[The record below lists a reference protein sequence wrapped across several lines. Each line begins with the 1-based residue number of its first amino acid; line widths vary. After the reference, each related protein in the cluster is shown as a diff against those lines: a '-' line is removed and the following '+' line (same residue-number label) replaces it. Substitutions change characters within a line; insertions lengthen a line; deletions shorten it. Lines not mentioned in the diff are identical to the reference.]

1 MKKMRWSLALLFSAG
16 FVFASCLND
25 NDRDIT
31 YYDDTAI
38 TAFTLGKLSL
48 RVDSTTKDG
57 KKDSVYYRK
66 LDAKNYVFYIDQ
78 INKRVYN
85 LDSLPYGVN
94 QKKIVGTFST
104 RNAGVVTLKS
114 LTSDSTAYYKNGQ
127 DSVDFTSERTFVVY
141 SNSQKYSQKY
151 TVDVRVHKQKPNDF
165 KWNQLATVPAF
176 ASLQGLRVANAGSM
190 VLVFGSTGS
199 ATVVYGSPIADG
211 KSWAKLA
218 PSFSP
223 DANAWKSAVSFN
235 GTAYVLSGGRLW
247 KSDDATSWTDL
258 GVAAS
263 AMSRLLGA
271 SNAGLHLLGTD
282 GQLYLAKA
290 GTTQIASQALA
301 ASSGYLPQQD
311 FNMVVWNH
319 SASDK
324 TEQVVLLGNRTEA
337 GHAGDSAPV
346 VWGKVFEYGQASSTQ
361 KWAYYNSL
369 EAEPRLPRM
378 SNLQVVAHGPVLLA
392 VGGAGMGASSSVQA
406 LKDVYVSA
414 DGGLSWR
421 TNRIYTMSTD
431 IAKNTTHFAMGTDKD
446 NHIWLVCAGTGK
458 VWRVRKNSVGWATNK

>member
-1 MKKMRWSLALLFSAG
+1 MRWSLALLFSAG
-16 FVFASCLND
+16 FVFASCLKD
-25 NDRDIT
+25 DARDIT

-66 LDAKNYVFYIDQ
+66 LDAKKYVFYIDQ

-165 KWNQLATVPAF
+165 KWNNLATVSAF

-223 DANAWKSAVSFN
+223 DANAWKNAVSFN

-301 ASSGYLPQQD
+301 ASSAYLPQQD

-378 SNLQVVAHGPVLLA
+378 SNLQVVVHGPVLLA

-421 TNRIYTMSTD
+421 TNRIYTMPTD

>member
-1 MKKMRWSLALLFSAG
+1 M
-16 FVFASCLND
+16 FASCLND

-199 ATVVYGSPIADG
+199 GTVVYGSPIADG

-223 DANAWKSAVSFN
+223 DANAWQSAVSFN

-263 AMSRLLGA
+263 GMSLLLGA

-301 ASSGYLPQQD
+301 ASSSYLPQQD

-337 GHAGDSAPV
+337 GHASDSAPV

-421 TNRIYTMSTD
+421 TNRIYTMPTD
-431 IAKNTTHFAMGTDKD
+431 IAKNTTHFAMGADKD

>member
-66 LDAKNYVFYIDQ
+66 LDAKKYVFYIDQ

-199 ATVVYGSPIADG
+199 GTVVYGSPIADG
-211 KSWAKLA
+211 KTWAKLV

-223 DANAWKSAVSFN
+223 DANAWQNAVSFN

-301 ASSGYLPQQD
+301 ANSAYLPQQD
-311 FNMVVWNH
+311 FNMVVWDH

-361 KWAYYNSL
+361 KWAYYNSM

-421 TNRIYTMSTD
+421 TNRIYTMPTD
-431 IAKNTTHFAMGTDKD
+431 IAKNTTHFAMGADKD

-458 VWRVRKNSVGWATNK
+458 VWRVRKNSVGWATKK

>member
-1 MKKMRWSLALLFSAG
+1 MRWSLALLFSAG
-16 FVFASCLND
+16 FVFASCLKD
-25 NDRDIT
+25 ESRDIT

-38 TAFTLGKLSL
+38 TSFTLGTLTQ
-48 RVDSTTKDG
+48 RVDSTTKKGD
-57 KKDSVYYRK
+57 KDSVYYK
-66 LDAKNYVFYIDQ
+66 KIDGKSYVFYVDQ
-78 INKRVYN
+78 VNKRVYN
-85 LDSLPYGVN
+85 PDSLPYGIDA
-94 QKKIVGTFST
+94 KKIVGTFST
-104 RNAGVVTLKS
+104 KNSGVVTLKS
-114 LTSDSTAYYKNGQ
+114 LVSDSTFFYNNGQ
-127 DSVDFTSERTFVVY
+127 DSVDFTSERTLVVY

-151 TVDVRVHKQKPNDF
+151 VMDVRVHKQKPNDF

-199 ATVVYGSPIADG
+199 ATVVYGSSIADG

-223 DANAWKSAVSFN
+223 DANAWQSAVSFN
-235 GTAYVLSGGRLW
+235 GVAYVLSGNRVWQSTDG
-247 KSDDATSWTDL
+247 TTWTDF
-258 GVAAS
+258 GVNAAG
-263 AMSRLLGA
+263 MSRLLGA

-378 SNLQVVAHGPVLLA
+378 SNLQVVVHGPVLLA

-406 LKDVYVSA
+406 LKDLYVSA

-421 TNRIYTMSTD
+421 TNRIYTMPTD
-431 IAKNTTHFAMGTDKD
+431 IAKNTTQFAMGADKD

>member
-165 KWNQLATVPAF
+165 KWNNLATVSAF

-190 VLVFGSTGS
+190 VLVFGSTASG
-199 ATVVYGSPIADG
+199 TVVYGSPIADG
-211 KSWAKLA
+211 KSWAKLS

-223 DANAWKSAVSFN
+223 DANAWKNAVSFN

-324 TEQVVLLGNRTEA
+324 TEQVVLLGNRKEA
-337 GHAGDSAPV
+337 DHAGDSAPV
-346 VWGKVFEYGQASSTQ
+346 VWGKVFEYGQTSSTQ
-361 KWAYYNSL
+361 RWAYYNSL

-378 SNLQVVAHGPVLLA
+378 SNLQVVVHGPVLLA

-406 LKDVYVSA
+406 LKDLYVSA

-421 TNRIYTMSTD
+421 TNRIYTMPAD
-431 IAKNTTHFAMGTDKD
+431 IAKNTTHFAMGADKD

>member
-1 MKKMRWSLALLFSAG
+1 MRWSLALLFSAG
-16 FVFASCLND
+16 FVFASCLKD
-25 NDRDIT
+25 DSRDIT

-57 KKDSVYYRK
+57 KKDSVYHRK

-104 RNAGVVTLKS
+104 RNGGVVALKS
-114 LTSDSTAYYKNGQ
+114 LTSDSITYYKNGQ

-190 VLVFGSTGS
+190 VLVFGSTASG
-199 ATVVYGSPIADG
+199 TVVYGSPIADG

-223 DANAWKSAVSFN
+223 DANAWKNAVSFN

-271 SNAGLHLLGTD
+271 SHAGLHLLGTD

-301 ASSGYLPQQD
+301 ASSAYLPQQD

-324 TEQVVLLGNRTEA
+324 TEQVVLLGNRKEA
-337 GHAGDSAPV
+337 DYAGDAAPV
-346 VWGKVFEYGQASSTQ
+346 VWGKVLEYGQASSTQ

-378 SNLQVVAHGPVLLA
+378 SNLQVVTHGPVLLA

-421 TNRIYTMSTD
+421 TNRIYTMPTD
-431 IAKNTTHFAMGTDKD
+431 IAKNTTHFAMGADKD

>member
-1 MKKMRWSLALLFSAG
+1 MRWSLALLFSAG

-66 LDAKNYVFYIDQ
+66 LDAKNYVFYIYQ

-165 KWNQLATVPAF
+165 KWNNLATVSAF

-199 ATVVYGSPIADG
+199 ATVVYGSSIADG

-223 DANAWKSAVSFN
+223 DANAWKNAVSFN

-301 ASSGYLPQQD
+301 ANSAYLPQQD

-421 TNRIYTMSTD
+421 TNRIYTMPTD
-431 IAKNTTHFAMGTDKD
+431 IAKNTTHFAMGADKD

>member
-1 MKKMRWSLALLFSAG
+1 MRWSLALLFSAG
-16 FVFASCLND
+16 FVFASCLKD
-25 NDRDIT
+25 DARDIT

-66 LDAKNYVFYIDQ
+66 LDAKKYVFYIDQ

-85 LDSLPYGVN
+85 LDSLPYGVD

-165 KWNQLATVPAF
+165 KWNQLATVSAF

-211 KSWAKLA
+211 KAWAKLV

-223 DANAWKSAVSFN
+223 DANAWQNAVSFN

-301 ASSGYLPQQD
+301 ASSAYLPQQD
-311 FNMVVWNH
+311 FNMFVWNH

-324 TEQVVLLGNRTEA
+324 TEQVVLLGNRKEA
-337 GHAGDSAPV
+337 DYASDAAPV

-378 SNLQVVAHGPVLLA
+378 SNLQVVTHGPVLLA

-421 TNRIYTMSTD
+421 TNRIYTMPTD
-431 IAKNTTHFAMGTDKD
+431 IAKNTTHFAMGADKD

>member
-1 MKKMRWSLALLFSAG
+1 MRWSLALLFSAG
-16 FVFASCLND
+16 FVFASCLKD
-25 NDRDIT
+25 DSRDIT

-38 TAFTLGKLSL
+38 TAFTLGKLNL

-57 KKDSVYYRK
+57 KKDSVYHRK

-104 RNAGVVTLKS
+104 RNGGVVALKS

-165 KWNQLATVPAF
+165 KWNNLATVSAF

-223 DANAWKSAVSFN
+223 DANAWKNAVSFN

-263 AMSRLLGA
+263 AMSGLLGA

-282 GQLYLAKA
+282 GQLYLAKV

-421 TNRIYTMSTD
+421 TNRIYTMPTD
-431 IAKNTTHFAMGTDKD
+431 IAKNTTHFAMGADKD

>member
-151 TVDVRVHKQKPNDF
+151 TIDVRVHKQKPNDF
-165 KWNQLATVPAF
+165 KWNNLATVSAF

-223 DANAWKSAVSFN
+223 DANAWKNAVSFN

-263 AMSRLLGA
+263 GMSRLLGA
-271 SNAGLHLLGTD
+271 SNAGLHLLGAD

-301 ASSGYLPQQD
+301 ANSAYLPQQD
-311 FNMVVWNH
+311 FNLVVWNH

-337 GHAGDSAPV
+337 GHASDSAPV

-378 SNLQVVAHGPVLLA
+378 SNLQVVVHGPVLLA

-406 LKDVYVSA
+406 LKDVYVSV

-421 TNRIYTMSTD
+421 TNRIYTMPTD
-431 IAKNTTHFAMGTDKD
+431 IAKNTTHFAMGADKD

>member
-223 DANAWKSAVSFN
+223 DANAWKNAVSFN

-301 ASSGYLPQQD
+301 ASSAYLPQQD

-378 SNLQVVAHGPVLLA
+378 SNLQVVTHGPVLLA

-421 TNRIYTMSTD
+421 TNRIYTMPAD
-431 IAKNTTHFAMGTDKD
+431 IAKNTTHFAMGADKD
-446 NHIWLVCAGTGK
+446 NHVWLVCAGTGK

>member
-1 MKKMRWSLALLFSAG
+1 MRWSLALLFSAG

-199 ATVVYGSPIADG
+199 GTVVYASRIADG
-211 KSWAKLA
+211 KSWAKLS
-218 PSFSP
+218 PSF
-223 DANAWKSAVSFN
+223 
-235 GTAYVLSGGRLW
+235 
-247 KSDDATSWTDL
+247 
-258 GVAAS
+258 
-263 AMSRLLGA
+263 
-271 SNAGLHLLGTD
+271 
-282 GQLYLAKA
+282 
-290 GTTQIASQALA
+290 
-301 ASSGYLPQQD
+301 
-311 FNMVVWNH
+311 
-319 SASDK
+319 
-324 TEQVVLLGNRTEA
+324 
-337 GHAGDSAPV
+337 
-346 VWGKVFEYGQASSTQ
+346 
-361 KWAYYNSL
+361 
-369 EAEPRLPRM
+369 
-378 SNLQVVAHGPVLLA
+378 
-392 VGGAGMGASSSVQA
+392 
-406 LKDVYVSA
+406 
-414 DGGLSWR
+414 
-421 TNRIYTMSTD
+421 
-431 IAKNTTHFAMGTDKD
+431 
-446 NHIWLVCAGTGK
+446 
-458 VWRVRKNSVGWATNK
+458 

>member
-1 MKKMRWSLALLFSAG
+1 MRWSLALLFSAG

-151 TVDVRVHKQKPNDF
+151 TIDVRVHKQKPNDF
-165 KWNQLATVPAF
+165 KWNNLATVSTF

-199 ATVVYGSPIADG
+199 ATVVYGSSIADG

-223 DANAWKSAVSFN
+223 DANAWKNAVSFN

-301 ASSGYLPQQD
+301 ANSAYLPQQD

-421 TNRIYTMSTD
+421 TNRIYTMPTD

>member
-1 MKKMRWSLALLFSAG
+1 MRWSLALLFSAG

-199 ATVVYGSPIADG
+199 GTVVYGSPIADG
-211 KSWAKLA
+211 KSWTKLS
-218 PSFSP
+218 PTFSP
-223 DANAWKSAVSFN
+223 DANAWKNAVSFN

-247 KSDDATSWTDL
+247 KSDDATSWADL

-301 ASSGYLPQQD
+301 ASSGHLPQQD

-378 SNLQVVAHGPVLLA
+378 SNLQVVVHGPVLLA

-421 TNRIYTMSTD
+421 TNRIYTMPAD
-431 IAKNTTHFAMGTDKD
+431 IAKNTTHFAMGADKD

>member
-165 KWNQLATVPAF
+165 KWNNLATVSAF

-190 VLVFGSTGS
+190 VLVFGSTASG
-199 ATVVYGSPIADG
+199 TVVYGSPIADG

-223 DANAWKSAVSFN
+223 DANAWKNAVSFN

-421 TNRIYTMSTD
+421 TNRIYTMPTD

>member
-1 MKKMRWSLALLFSAG
+1 MRWSLALLFSAG

-141 SNSQKYSQKY
+141 SNSQKYAQKY

-176 ASLQGLRVANAGSM
+176 ASLQGLRVANAGST

-199 ATVVYGSPIADG
+199 ATVVYGSSIADG

-223 DANAWKSAVSFN
+223 DANAWQSAVSFN
-235 GTAYVLSGGRLW
+235 GVAYVLSGGRLW

-263 AMSRLLGA
+263 GMSRLLGA

-369 EAEPRLPRM
+369 EADPRLPRM

-421 TNRIYTMSTD
+421 TNRIYTMPTD
-431 IAKNTTHFAMGTDKD
+431 IAKNTTHFAMGADKD

>member
-66 LDAKNYVFYIDQ
+66 LDAKNYVFHIDQ

-151 TVDVRVHKQKPNDF
+151 TVDVHVHKQKPNDF

-199 ATVVYGSPIADG
+199 GTVVYGSPIADG
-211 KSWAKLA
+211 KSWAKLS

-301 ASSGYLPQQD
+301 ASSAYLPQQD

-346 VWGKVFEYGQASSTQ
+346 VWGKVFEYGQTSSTQ
-361 KWAYYNSL
+361 RWAYYNSL

-378 SNLQVVAHGPVLLA
+378 SNLQVVVHGPVLLA

-406 LKDVYVSA
+406 LKDLYVSA

-421 TNRIYTMSTD
+421 TNRIYTMPTD
-431 IAKNTTHFAMGTDKD
+431 IAKNTTQFAMGADKD

>member
-165 KWNQLATVPAF
+165 KWNQLATVSAF

-199 ATVVYGSPIADG
+199 GTVVYGSPIADG
-211 KSWAKLA
+211 KTWAKLS

-223 DANAWKSAVSFN
+223 DANAWQNAVSFN

-301 ASSGYLPQQD
+301 ANSAYLPQQD
-311 FNMVVWNH
+311 FNMVVWDH

-421 TNRIYTMSTD
+421 TNRIYTMPTD
-431 IAKNTTHFAMGTDKD
+431 IAKNTTHFAMGADKD

>member
-1 MKKMRWSLALLFSAG
+1 MRWSLALLFSAG

-66 LDAKNYVFYIDQ
+66 LDAKNYVFYVDQ

-165 KWNQLATVPAF
+165 KWNNLATVSAF

-190 VLVFGSTGS
+190 VLVFGSTASG
-199 ATVVYGSPIADG
+199 TVVYGSPIADG

-223 DANAWKSAVSFN
+223 DANAWKNAVSFN

-324 TEQVVLLGNRTEA
+324 TEQLVLLGNRKEA
-337 GHAGDSAPV
+337 DYAGDAAPV
-346 VWGKVFEYGQASSTQ
+346 VWGKVFEYGQTSSTQ
-361 KWAYYNSL
+361 RWAYYNSL

-378 SNLQVVAHGPVLLA
+378 SNLQVVVHGPVLLA

-406 LKDVYVSA
+406 LKDLYVSA

-421 TNRIYTMSTD
+421 TNRIYTMPAD
-431 IAKNTTHFAMGTDKD
+431 IAKNTTHFAMGADKD

>member
-1 MKKMRWSLALLFSAG
+1 MRWSLALLFSAG

-66 LDAKNYVFYIDQ
+66 LDAKNYVFYVDQ

-114 LTSDSTAYYKNGQ
+114 LTSDSTTYYKNGQ

-165 KWNQLATVPAF
+165 KWNNLATVSAF

-190 VLVFGSTGS
+190 VLVFGSTASG
-199 ATVVYGSPIADG
+199 TVVYGSPIADG

-223 DANAWKSAVSFN
+223 DANAWKNAVSFN

-324 TEQVVLLGNRTEA
+324 TEQLVLLGNRKEA
-337 GHAGDSAPV
+337 DYAGDAAPV
-346 VWGKVFEYGQASSTQ
+346 VWGKVFEYGQTSSTQ
-361 KWAYYNSL
+361 RWAYYNSL

-378 SNLQVVAHGPVLLA
+378 SNLQVVVHGPVLLA

-421 TNRIYTMSTD
+421 TNRIYTMPTD

-458 VWRVRKNSVGWATNK
+458 VWRVRKNSVGWATN

>member
-1 MKKMRWSLALLFSAG
+1 MRWSLALLFSAG

-165 KWNQLATVPAF
+165 KWNQLATVSAF

-190 VLVFGSTGS
+190 VLVFGSTASG
-199 ATVVYGSPIADG
+199 TVVYGSPIADG
-211 KSWAKLA
+211 KSWAKLS

-223 DANAWKSAVSFN
+223 DANAWQNAVSFN

-301 ASSGYLPQQD
+301 ANSAYLPQQD
-311 FNMVVWNH
+311 FNMVVWDH

-421 TNRIYTMSTD
+421 TNRIYTMPTD
-431 IAKNTTHFAMGTDKD
+431 IAKNTTHFAMGADKD

>member
-1 MKKMRWSLALLFSAG
+1 MRWSLALLFSAG

-66 LDAKNYVFYIDQ
+66 LDAKKYVFYIDQ

-199 ATVVYGSPIADG
+199 GTVVYGSSIADG
-211 KSWAKLA
+211 KTWAKLA

-223 DANAWKSAVSFN
+223 DANAWKNAVSFN

-263 AMSRLLGA
+263 AMSRLLGV
-271 SNAGLHLLGTD
+271 SNAGLHLLGAD

-301 ASSGYLPQQD
+301 ANSAYLPQQD

-324 TEQVVLLGNRTEA
+324 TEQVVLLGNRKEA
-337 GHAGDSAPV
+337 DYASDSAPV
-346 VWGKVFEYGQASSTQ
+346 VWGKVFEYGQTSSTQ
-361 KWAYYNSL
+361 RWAYYNSL

-378 SNLQVVAHGPVLLA
+378 SNLQVVVHGPVLLA

-406 LKDVYVSA
+406 LKNVYVSA

-421 TNRIYTMSTD
+421 TNRIYTMPTD
-431 IAKNTTHFAMGTDKD
+431 VAKNTTHFAMGADKD
-446 NHIWLVCAGTGK
+446 NHVWLVCAGTGK